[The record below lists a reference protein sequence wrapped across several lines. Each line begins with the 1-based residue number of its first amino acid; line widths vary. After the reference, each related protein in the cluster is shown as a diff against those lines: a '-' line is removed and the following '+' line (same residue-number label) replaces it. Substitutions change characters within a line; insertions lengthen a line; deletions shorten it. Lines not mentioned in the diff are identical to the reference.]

1 MTFEEIEQGEG
12 GVERFLWELEENLTN
27 LLTIVSKFVRSWAI
41 YLYGMGCLFVGSLV
55 ILIGYFPLFVNQ

>member
-27 LLTIVSKFVRSWAI
+27 LLTIVSKFVRSWAT
-41 YLYGMGCLFVGSLV
+41 YLYVWVACLLDRW
-55 ILIGYFPLFVNQ
+55 LY